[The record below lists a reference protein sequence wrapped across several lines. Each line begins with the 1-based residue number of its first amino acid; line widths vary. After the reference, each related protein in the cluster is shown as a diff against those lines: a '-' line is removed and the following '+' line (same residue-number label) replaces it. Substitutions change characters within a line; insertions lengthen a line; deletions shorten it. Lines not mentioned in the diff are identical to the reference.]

1 MIEINLLPPRRK
13 GIEKETQ
20 ILILCLLLWVCC
32 TAYTG
37 FLYFSNKKQEAM
49 LYAQLSAQQK
59 LIYDQNKKNQ
69 ETSTVSVDDY
79 MKLADSLQN
88 LFYPTT
94 TLMDELAHNLP
105 ANAKLTQIAYS
116 LDGKVTLTG
125 TFGEYDQIAAYLH
138 NIQLSPY
145 VITASIKSI
154 SENNQQSGSNKSSG
168 SLILLPKGIGV
179 VMPQYNAT
187 IEAQMITI
195 DTKKPSAKPNSPG
208 ASK

>member
-1 MIEINLLPPRRK
+1 MVEINLLPQRRK
-13 GIEKETQ
+13 GIEKEAH
-20 ILILCLLLWVCC
+20 IFIVFLLLWFCC
-32 TAYTG
+32 IAYTG
-37 FLYFSNKKQEAM
+37 FLYFTNKKQETM
-49 LYAQLSAQQK
+49 LYSQLTAQQK
-59 LIYDQNKKNQ
+59 LLFDQNKKNQ

-79 MKLADSLQN
+79 SKLADSLEH

-105 ANAKLTQIAYS
+105 TNAKLTQISYS

-125 TFGEYDQIAAYLH
+125 RFEEYDQIASYLH

-154 SENNQQSGSNKSSG
+154 SENNQQSGGSKSSG
-168 SLILLPKGIGV
+168 SVVPLPQGIGV

-195 DTKKPSAKPNSPG
+195 DSKKPSPKTNTSG